1 MVDTVNPDTC
11 RLFRESLDEALNTL
25 GVSVASAIYYAAF
38 KQHSVRLVDIP
49 QKADLFDKTL
59 KQLLGRGS
67 GDLVAH
73 CARILAR
80 RLHWDSTSSP
90 NTLSELF
97 STVTQKIARHEFR
110 REIA

>member
-1 MVDTVNPDTC
+1 MVDAVNLDVC
-11 RLFRESLDEALNTL
+11 RLVRESFDEALNTL
-25 GVSVASAIYYAAF
+25 GISVASAIYYAAL

-49 QKADLFDKTL
+49 QKAELFDKTL

-67 GDLVAH
+67 GDLVAR

-80 RLHWDSTSSP
+80 RLGWDSTSSP

-97 STVTQKIARHEFR
+97 STVTQRIARHEFR